1 MCRSVSMPSIVSE
14 GEGVTLGEVRDVR
27 DIQRQLR
34 VLEMEYRGVLFKLHS
49 SIK

>member
-1 MCRSVSMPSIVSE
+1 MPNIVSE

-34 VLEMEYRGVLFKLHS
+34 VL
-49 SIK
+49 